1 MEPLR
6 STDPARIAG
15 YRVLGRLGA
24 GGMGVVL
31 LGRSPGGAL
40 VAIKLI
46 RAEYADD
53 AAFRARF
60 RREVAIARQV
70 RNRWAVPVVDA
81 DTEAPAPWLATEFVP
96 GPALSEAVG
105 SGGPLPERGVRALGS
120 MLAEALEAVHAAG
133 LVHRDV
139 KPGNVLLGLD
149 GPRLIDFGI
158 ARALDDTVLTATD
171 VIVGSPGF
179 LSPEQAQGRRIGP
192 ASDVFSLGCVLVYA
206 ATGGRPFGSGPVEA
220 MLFRTVHDTADLSA
234 LPPGLVPVVEACL
247 SKDPED
253 RPAAADIRRAFAED
267 VSGGSWLPGP
277 VTHLIAERSARMLA
291 LPDIDATSLDAG
303 TAGGPGT
310 ESGTGTGATTG
321 TGTGTGGRDTAALP
335 ASPAR
340 RRFLAYVAGGAALAA
355 TGGTA
360 AWLVSSGDGKGT
372 GGGEGDDGKTARPEL
387 HIGLQADL
395 SGPSAALGT
404 GQDRAARLAVAE
416 HNARGDAPFTLRLTT
431 IDDGGDEE
439 RARAAVR
446 RFAEDP
452 LLVAALGATGTDA
465 AREALV
471 AYDEAALPLLS
482 VVDGDIRH
490 LNRIFL
496 CARPRND
503 MQMLPVA
510 QFLGAYEIDRIA
522 LVDDGTEYGRQT
534 TRFLDTG
541 LRGNGRTVLAETV
554 REGARDLDAEAVRI
568 AAKRPGAV
576 VYGGGWRDAGRFAKS
591 LTRAGFLGPKIATQA
606 VHDPRFLA
614 EAGEDA
620 AGWLVV
626 STAADPA
633 SVPSVHPF
641 AAAYRKRFDG
651 APPLFAAEAYD
662 AVGLIAAC
670 ARGLGRERIS
680 RQDLLP
686 ALRTTSY
693 KGVSKS
699 YAFEPANGM
708 YTGTGVF
715 VYRVER
721 GRFRYIGM
729 DGREVGGGGGR
740 RDPPHGTSNH

>member
-15 YRVLGRLGA
+15 YRILGRLGA

-53 AAFRARF
+53 AGFRTRF

-81 DTEAPAPWLATEFVP
+81 DTEAAAPWLATEFVP
-96 GPALSEAVG
+96 GPPLSEAVG
-105 SGGPLPERGVRALGS
+105 GGAPLPERSVRALGS
-120 MLAEALEAVHAAG
+120 MLAEALEAVHGAG

-171 VIVGSPGF
+171 AIVGSPGF

-220 MLFRTVHDTADLSA
+220 MLFRTVHDPAELGA
-234 LPPGLVPVVEACL
+234 LPPGLRPVVEACL
-247 SKDPED
+247 SKDPEG
-253 RPAAADIRRAFAED
+253 RPTAGDIRRAFAED
-267 VSGGSWLPGP
+267 ASGGSWLPGP

-291 LPDIDATSLDAG
+291 LPDIEATSLDAG
-303 TAGGPGT
+303 STVETGH
-310 ESGTGTGATTG
+310 GTGAG
-321 TGTGTGGRDTAALP
+321 SRDTTAVP
-335 ASPAR
+335 RSPGR
-340 RRFLAYVAGGAALAA
+340 RRFLAYVTGGAVLAAAGGTTAWLAA
-355 TGGTA
+355 FGKDEDPGGQR
-360 AWLVSSGDGKGT
+360 GK
-372 GGGEGDDGKTARPEL
+372 GGGETTAAARPEL
-387 HIGLQADL
+387 RIGLQADL
-395 SGPSAALGT
+395 SGPSAGVGR
-404 GQDRAARLAVAE
+404 GQERAARLAVEE
-416 HNARGDAPFTLRLTT
+416 HNAREDAPFTLRLVTA
-431 IDDGGDEE
+431 DDGGDEE

-452 LLVAALGATGTDA
+452 LLVAAIGATGADA

-482 VVDGDIRH
+482 VVDGDTRN

-496 CARPRND
+496 SARPRND

-510 QFLGAYEIDRIA
+510 QFLGAYEIDVVA

-534 TRFLDTG
+534 TRFLDAG

-554 REGARDLDAEAVRI
+554 REGVSDMDAEAERI
-568 AAKRPGAV
+568 VARKPGAV
-576 VYGGGWRDAGRFAKS
+576 VYGGGWRDAARFARA
-591 LTRAGFLGPKIATQA
+591 LTKAGFLGPKIGTQA

-614 EAGEDA
+614 EAGGDA

-633 SVPSVHPF
+633 SVPSVHSF

-651 APPLFAAEAYD
+651 APPLLAAEAYD

-670 ARGLGRERIS
+670 AEGMGREKVT
-680 RQDLLP
+680 RQDMLP
-686 ALRTTSY
+686 VLRSTTY

-715 VYRVER
+715 IYRVER

-729 DGREVGGGGGR
+729 DGREV
-740 RDPPHGTSNH
+740 

>member
-15 YRVLGRLGA
+15 YRILGRLGA

-53 AAFRARF
+53 AGFRTRF

-81 DTEAPAPWLATEFVP
+81 DTEAAAPWLATEFVP
-96 GPALSEAVG
+96 GPPLSEAVG
-105 SGGPLPERGVRALGS
+105 GGAPLPERSVRALGS
-120 MLAEALEAVHAAG
+120 MLAEALEAVHGAG

-171 VIVGSPGF
+171 AIVGSPGF

-220 MLFRTVHDTADLSA
+220 MLFRTVHDPADLGG
-234 LPPGLVPVVEACL
+234 LPPGLRQVVEACL
-247 SKDPED
+247 SKEPEG
-253 RPAAADIRRAFAED
+253 RPTAGDIRRAFAED
-267 VSGGSWLPGP
+267 ASGGSWLPGP

-291 LPDIDATSLDAG
+291 LPDIEATSLDAG
-303 TAGGPGT
+303 ATV
-310 ESGTGTGATTG
+310 ETGAA
-321 TGTGTGGRDTAALP
+321 GRDTTAVTAAP
-335 ASPAR
+335 GR
-340 RRFLAYVAGGAALAA
+340 RRFLAYVTGGAVLAAAGG
-355 TGGTA
+355 TT
-360 AWLVSSGDGKGT
+360 AWLATAFGGEKDPGGKGDGDKAA
-372 GGGEGDDGKTARPEL
+372 ARPEL
-387 HIGLQADL
+387 RIGLQADL
-395 SGPSAALGT
+395 SGPSAAT
-404 GQDRAARLAVAE
+404 GKGQERAALLAVEE
-416 HNARGDAPFTLRLTT
+416 HNAREDAPFTLRLVVA
-431 IDDGGDEE
+431 DDGGAEE
-439 RARAAVR
+439 KATAAVR

-452 LLVAALGATGTDA
+452 LLVAAIGATGADA

-482 VVDGDIRH
+482 VVDGDTRN

-510 QFLGAYEIDRIA
+510 QFLGAYGIDTVA

-534 TRFLDTG
+534 TRFLDAG

-554 REGARDLDAEAVRI
+554 REGTADLDAEAERI
-568 AAKRPGAV
+568 VAKKPGAV
-576 VYGGGWRDAGRFAKS
+576 VYGGGWRDAGRFARA
-591 LTRAGFLGPKIATQA
+591 LTKAGFLGPKIGTQA

-641 AAAYRKRFDG
+641 AAAYRKRFDS
-651 APPLFAAEAYD
+651 APPLLAAEAYD

-670 ARGLGRERIS
+670 AEGMGRERVT
-680 RQDLLP
+680 RQDMLP
-686 ALRTTSY
+686 VLRSTRY

-699 YAFEPANGM
+699 YAFEAANGM

-715 VYRVER
+715 IYRVER

-729 DGREVGGGGGR
+729 DGREV
-740 RDPPHGTSNH
+740 

>member
-6 STDPARIAG
+6 SADPARIAG

-53 AAFRARF
+53 TAFRARF

-96 GPALSEAVG
+96 GPALSEAVAG
-105 SGGPLPERGVRALGS
+105 GGPLPERGVRALGS

-171 VIVGSPGF
+171 LIVGSPGF

-206 ATGGRPFGSGPVEA
+206 ATGGRPFGTGPVEA
-220 MLFRTVHDTADLSA
+220 MLFRTVHDPAELGA
-234 LPPGLVPVVEACL
+234 LPPGLLPVVEACL
-247 SKDPED
+247 SKDPGG
-253 RPAAADIRRAFAED
+253 RPSAADIRQAFAED
-267 VSGGSWLPGP
+267 LSGGSWLPGP

-303 TAGGPGT
+303 SAGRPVDGPD
-310 ESGTGTGATTG
+310 TG
-321 TGTGTGGRDTAALP
+321 TGTGTGAGGRDTASVP
-335 ASPAR
+335 APVGR
-340 RRFLAYVAGGAALAA
+340 RRFLAYVTGGAALAA

-360 AWLVSSGDGKGT
+360 AWLVSSGDGKDPD
-372 GGGEGDDGKTARPEL
+372 GGRGERDGKTARPEL

-395 SGPSAALGT
+395 SGPSAAVGK

-416 HNARGDAPFTLRLTT
+416 HNTRGDAPFTLRLTT
-431 IDDGGDEE
+431 VDDGGDEE
-439 RARAAVR
+439 RAKAAVR

-452 LLVAALGATGTDA
+452 LLVAALGATGGDA
-465 AREALV
+465 AGEALV

-482 VVDGDIRH
+482 VVDGDTRH

-503 MQMLPVA
+503 MHMLPVA

-534 TRFLDTG
+534 TRFLGTG
-541 LRGNGRTVLAETV
+541 LRGNNRTVLAETV
-554 REGARDLDAEAVRI
+554 REGTRDLDAEAERI
-568 AAKRPGAV
+568 AAKQPGAV
-576 VYGGGWRDAGRFAKS
+576 VYGGGWRDAGRFAKA
-591 LTRAGFLGPKIATQA
+591 LTRAGFLGPKIGTQA

-641 AAAYRKRFDG
+641 AAAYRKSFDG

-670 ARGLGRERIS
+670 AEGLGREKVS

-693 KGVSKS
+693 KGISKS

-715 VYRVER
+715 IYRVER

-729 DGREVGGGGGR
+729 DGREV
-740 RDPPHGTSNH
+740 

>member
-53 AAFRARF
+53 AGFRARF

-105 SGGPLPERGVRALGS
+105 GGGPLPERGVRALGS
-120 MLAEALEAVHAAG
+120 MLAEALEAVHSAG

-234 LPPGLVPVVEACL
+234 LPPGLLPVVEACL
-247 SKDPED
+247 SKDPGD
-253 RPAAADIRRAFAED
+253 RPGAADIRRAFAED

-303 TAGGPGT
+303 APGGPD
-310 ESGTGTGATTG
+310 TG
-321 TGTGTGGRDTAALP
+321 TGTGSATGTGTATGGRDTATVP
-335 ASPAR
+335 VSPAR
-340 RRFLAYVAGGAALAA
+340 RRFLAYVAGGAVLAA

-360 AWLVSSGDGKGT
+360 AWLVSSGDGDDPG
-372 GGGEGDDGKTARPEL
+372 GGGEGDDGKAARPEL
-387 HIGLQADL
+387 RIGLQADL
-395 SGPSAALGT
+395 SGPSAALGK
-404 GQDRAARLAVAE
+404 GQDRASRLAVAE
-416 HNARGDAPFTLRLTT
+416 HNAQGDAPFTLRLTT
-431 IDDGGDEE
+431 VDDGGDEE

-503 MQMLPVA
+503 MQILPVA
-510 QFLGAYEIDRIA
+510 QFLGAYEIDKVA

-534 TRFLDTG
+534 TRFLDAG

-554 REGARDLDAEAVRI
+554 REGTRDLDAEAERI

-591 LTRAGFLGPKIATQA
+591 LARAGFLGPKIGTQA

-641 AAAYRKRFDG
+641 AAAYRKRFDS

-670 ARGLGRERIS
+670 ARGLGRERIT

-729 DGREVGGGGGR
+729 DGREV
-740 RDPPHGTSNH
+740 

>member
-53 AAFRARF
+53 AGFRARF

-267 VSGGSWLPGP
+267 LSGGTWLPGP

-303 TAGGPGT
+303 TAGGPGA
-310 ESGTGTGATTG
+310 ESGTGTV
-321 TGTGTGGRDTAALP
+321 GTGTGGRDTAALP
-335 ASPAR
+335 AAPAR

-360 AWLVSSGDGKGT
+360 AWLVSSGDGKGK

-591 LTRAGFLGPKIATQA
+591 LTRAGFLGPKIATQV
-606 VHDPRFLA
+606 VHDSRFLA

-670 ARGLGRERIS
+670 AEGLGREKVS

-729 DGREVGGGGGR
+729 DGREV
-740 RDPPHGTSNH
+740 

>member
-15 YRVLGRLGA
+15 YRILGRLGA

-53 AAFRARF
+53 AGFRTRF

-81 DTEAPAPWLATEFVP
+81 DTEAGAPWLATEFVP

-105 SGGPLPERGVRALGS
+105 GGAPLPERSVRALGS
-120 MLAEALEAVHAAG
+120 MLAEALEAVHGAG

-171 VIVGSPGF
+171 AIVGSPGF

-192 ASDVFSLGCVLVYA
+192 PSDVFSLGCVLVYA

-220 MLFRTVHDTADLSA
+220 MLFRTVHDPAELGA
-234 LPPGLVPVVEACL
+234 LPPGLLPVVEACL
-247 SKDPED
+247 SKEPAG
-253 RPAAADIRRAFAED
+253 RPTAGDIRRAFAED
-267 VSGGSWLPGP
+267 ASGGSWLPGP

-291 LPDIDATSLDAG
+291 LPDIEATSLDAAS
-303 TAGGPGT
+303 TV
-310 ESGTGTGATTG
+310 ETGATG
-321 TGTGTGGRDTAALP
+321 AGGRDTTAVP
-335 ASPAR
+335 ASPGR
-340 RRFLAYVAGGAALAA
+340 RRFLAYVTGGAVLAAAGGTTAWLAA
-355 TGGTA
+355 FGGGKDPG
-360 AWLVSSGDGKGT
+360 GDGKE
-372 GGGEGDDGKTARPEL
+372 GGETAVARPEL

-395 SGPSAALGT
+395 SGPSAAT
-404 GQDRAARLAVAE
+404 GKGQERAALLAVEE
-416 HNARGDAPFTLRLTT
+416 HNARKDAPFTLRLTT
-431 IDDGGDEE
+431 ADDGGDEE
-439 RARAAVR
+439 RAKAAVR

-452 LLVAALGATGTDA
+452 LLVAAIGATGTDA

-482 VVDGDIRH
+482 VVDGDTRN

-510 QFLGAYEIDRIA
+510 QFLGAYEIDAVA

-534 TRFLDTG
+534 TRFLDAG

-554 REGARDLDAEAVRI
+554 REGTRDLDAEAERI
-568 AAKRPGAV
+568 VAKKPGAV
-576 VYGGGWRDAGRFAKS
+576 VYGGGWRDAGRFARA
-591 LTRAGFLGPKIATQA
+591 LTRAGFLGPKIGTQA

-641 AAAYRKRFDG
+641 AAVYRKRFDS
-651 APPLFAAEAYD
+651 APPLLAAEAYD

-670 ARGLGRERIS
+670 AEGLGRETVT
-680 RQDLLP
+680 RQDMLP
-686 ALRTTSY
+686 VLRSTRY

-715 VYRVER
+715 IYRVER

-729 DGREVGGGGGR
+729 DGREV
-740 RDPPHGTSNH
+740 

>member
-31 LGRSPGGAL
+31 LGRSAGGAL

-53 AAFRARF
+53 SAFRARF

-105 SGGPLPERGVRALGS
+105 GGGPLPERGVRALGS

-206 ATGGRPFGSGPVEA
+206 ATGGRPFGTGPVEA

-234 LPPGLVPVVEACL
+234 LPPGLLPVVGACL
-247 SKDPED
+247 AKDPGD
-253 RPAAADIRRAFAED
+253 RPTAGEVRAALAED
-267 VSGGSWLPGP
+267 LAGGSWLPGP

-291 LPDIDATSLDAG
+291 LPDIDATSLDARADAPDTVPG
-303 TAGGPGT
+303 AGA
-310 ESGTGTGATTG
+310 GAGSTTSVRAPVG
-321 TGTGTGGRDTAALP
+321 
-335 ASPAR
+335 R
-340 RRFLAYVAGGAALAA
+340 RRFLAYVTGGAALAA

-360 AWLVSSGDGKGT
+360 AWLAASRDDGEPDGRDGKP
-372 GGGEGDDGKTARPEL
+372 ARRPEL
-387 HIGLQADL
+387 RIGLQADL
-395 SGPSAALGT
+395 SGPSAAVGR

-416 HNARGDAPFTLRLTT
+416 HNARRDAPFTLRLTT
-431 IDDGGDEE
+431 VDDGGEEE
-439 RARAAVR
+439 RATAAVR
-446 RFAEDP
+446 RFAADP
-452 LLVAALGATGTDA
+452 LVVAAIGATGTDA

-471 AYDEAALPLLS
+471 AYDEAALGLVS

-490 LNRIFL
+490 LNRTFL

-510 QFLGAYEIDRIA
+510 EYLGAYEIDRVA

-534 TRFLDTG
+534 TRFLDAG

-554 REGARDLDAEAVRI
+554 REGARDLDAEAGRI
-568 AAKRPGAV
+568 TAKRPGAV
-576 VYGGGWRDAGRFAKS
+576 VYGGGWRDAGRFAEA
-591 LTRAGFLGPKIATQA
+591 LNRAGYAGPKIATQA
-606 VHDPRFLA
+606 AHDPRFLA

-620 AGWLVV
+620 AGWLLV

-633 SVPSVHPF
+633 SVPSVHAF
-641 AAAYRKRFDG
+641 AAAYRKRYDG

-670 ARGLGRERIS
+670 AEKLGRETLT

-715 VYRVER
+715 IYRVER

-729 DGREVGGGGGR
+729 DGRQV
-740 RDPPHGTSNH
+740 

>member
-6 STDPARIAG
+6 SADPARIAG
-15 YRVLGRLGA
+15 YRILGRLGA

-53 AAFRARF
+53 PGFRARF

-105 SGGPLPERGVRALGS
+105 GGGPLPERGVRALGS

-206 ATGGRPFGSGPVEA
+206 ATGGRPFGTGPVEA
-220 MLFRTVHDTADLSA
+220 MLFRTVHDPAELGA
-234 LPPGLVPVVEACL
+234 LPPGLRPVVEACL
-247 SKDPED
+247 SKAPED
-253 RPAAADIRRAFAED
+253 RPTTADIRRAFAED
-267 VSGGSWLPGP
+267 LSGGSWLPGP

-303 TAGGPGT
+303 SGVGLDGGPD
-310 ESGTGTGATTG
+310 TG
-321 TGTGTGGRDTAALP
+321 TGTGTRPGGRDTTAVP
-335 ASPAR
+335 APVGR
-340 RRFLAYVAGGAALAA
+340 RRFLAYVTGGTALAA

-360 AWLVSSGDGKGT
+360 AWLGFSGDGKDP
-372 GGGEGDDGKTARPEL
+372 GGKGEEDDGKAARPEL

-395 SGPSAALGT
+395 SGPSAAVGK

-416 HNARGDAPFTLRLTT
+416 HNARGNAPFTLRLTT
-431 IDDGGDEE
+431 VDDGGDEE
-439 RARAAVR
+439 RAKAAVR

-452 LLVAALGATGTDA
+452 LLVAAIGATGTDA

-510 QFLGAYEIDRIA
+510 QFLGAYEIDQVA

-541 LRGNGRTVLAETV
+541 LRGNGRTVFAETV
-554 REGARDLDAEAVRI
+554 REGTRDLDAEAERI

-576 VYGGGWRDAGRFAKS
+576 VYGGGWRDAGRFARS
-591 LTRAGFLGPKIATQA
+591 LTRAGFLGPKIGTQA

-614 EAGEDA
+614 EAGEAA

-670 ARGLGRERIS
+670 AEELGRETVS

-699 YAFEPANGM
+699 YAFESANGM

-715 VYRVER
+715 IYRVER

-729 DGREVGGGGGR
+729 DGTEV
-740 RDPPHGTSNH
+740 

>member
-15 YRVLGRLGA
+15 YRILGRLGA

-53 AAFRARF
+53 AGFRTRF
-60 RREVAIARQV
+60 RREVAIAQQV

-81 DTEAPAPWLATEFVP
+81 DTEAAAPWLATEFVP

-105 SGGPLPERGVRALGS
+105 GGAPLPERSVRALGS
-120 MLAEALEAVHAAG
+120 MLAEALEAVHGAG

-171 VIVGSPGF
+171 AIVGSPGF

-192 ASDVFSLGCVLVYA
+192 PSDIFSLGCVLVYA

-220 MLFRTVHDTADLSA
+220 MLFRTVHDPADLGA
-234 LPPGLVPVVEACL
+234 LPPGLRPVVEGCL
-247 SKDPED
+247 SKEPEG
-253 RPAAADIRRAFAED
+253 RPTAGDIRRAFTED
-267 VSGGSWLPGP
+267 TAGGSWLPGP

-291 LPDIDATSLDAG
+291 LPDIEATSLDAG
-303 TAGGPGT
+303 STV
-310 ESGTGTGATTG
+310 ETGAG
-321 TGTGTGGRDTAALP
+321 SRDTTTVP
-335 ASPAR
+335 ASPGR
-340 RRFLAYVAGGAALAA
+340 RRFLAYVTGGAVLAAAGG
-355 TGGTA
+355 TT
-360 AWLVSSGDGKGT
+360 AWLATAFGDEKDP
-372 GGGEGDDGKTARPEL
+372 GGNGEGDGDQAAAARPEL

-395 SGPSAALGT
+395 SGPSAAIGK
-404 GQDRAARLAVAE
+404 GQERAALLAVEE
-416 HNARGDAPFTLRLTT
+416 HNARKDAPFTLRLVTA
-431 IDDGGDEE
+431 DDGGVEA
-439 RARAAVR
+439 RATAAVR
-446 RFAEDP
+446 RFAQDP
-452 LLVAALGATGTDA
+452 LLVAAIGATGADA

-482 VVDGDIRH
+482 VVDGDTRN

-496 CARPRND
+496 SARPRND

-510 QFLGAYEIDRIA
+510 QFLGANGLDTVA

-534 TRFLDTG
+534 TRFLDAG

-554 REGARDLDAEAVRI
+554 REGTRDLDAEAERI
-568 AAKRPGAV
+568 LARKPKAV
-576 VYGGGWRDAGRFAKS
+576 VYGGGWRDAGRFARALAK
-591 LTRAGFLGPKIATQA
+591 AGFLGPKIGTQA

-614 EAGEDA
+614 QAGEDA

-633 SVPSVHPF
+633 SVPSVQPF
-641 AAAYRKRFDG
+641 ATAYRKRFDN
-651 APPLFAAEAYD
+651 APPLLAAEAYD

-670 ARGLGRERIS
+670 AEGLGRES
-680 RQDLLP
+680 VTRQDMLP
-686 ALRTTSY
+686 VLRSTRY

-708 YTGTGVF
+708 YAGTGVF
-715 VYRVER
+715 IYRVER

-729 DGREVGGGGGR
+729 DGREV
-740 RDPPHGTSNH
+740 

>member
-53 AAFRARF
+53 SAFRARF

-234 LPPGLVPVVEACL
+234 LPPGLLPVVEACL
-247 SKDPED
+247 SKDPGD
-253 RPAAADIRRAFAED
+253 RPAAADVRRAFAED

-303 TAGGPGT
+303 TAGGPGA
-310 ESGTGTGATTG
+310 ESGTGTAG
-321 TGTGTGGRDTAALP
+321 TGPGGRDTAALP

-360 AWLVSSGDGKGT
+360 AWLVSSGDGEGT

-395 SGPSAALGT
+395 SGPSAALGA
-404 GQDRAARLAVAE
+404 GQDRAARLAVVE

-510 QFLGAYEIDRIA
+510 QFLGAYEIDRVA

-568 AAKRPGAV
+568 SAKRPGAV

-641 AAAYRKRFDG
+641 AAAYRRRFDS

-729 DGREVGGGGGR
+729 DGREV
-740 RDPPHGTSNH
+740 

>member
-15 YRVLGRLGA
+15 YRILGRLGA

-53 AAFRARF
+53 AGFRTRF

-81 DTEAPAPWLATEFVP
+81 DTEAAAPWLATEFVP

-105 SGGPLPERGVRALGS
+105 SGAPLPERSVRALGS
-120 MLAEALEAVHAAG
+120 MLAEALEAVHGAG

-171 VIVGSPGF
+171 AIVGSPGF

-192 ASDVFSLGCVLVYA
+192 PSDIFSLGCVLVYA

-220 MLFRTVHDTADLSA
+220 MLFRTVHDPADLGV
-234 LPPGLVPVVEACL
+234 LPPGLRPVVEGCL
-247 SKDPED
+247 SKEPEG
-253 RPAAADIRRAFAED
+253 RPTSGDIRRAFAED
-267 VSGGSWLPGP
+267 ASGGSWLPGP

-291 LPDIDATSLDAG
+291 LPDIEATSLDVGSTVA
-303 TAGGPGT
+303 
-310 ESGTGTGATTG
+310 TGAG
-321 TGTGTGGRDTAALP
+321 SRDTTAVP
-335 ASPAR
+335 VPGR
-340 RRFLAYVAGGAALAA
+340 RRFLAYVTGGAVLAAAGG
-355 TGGTA
+355 TT
-360 AWLVSSGDGKGT
+360 AWLATAFGDEKDP
-372 GGGEGDDGKTARPEL
+372 GGEGEGKAAARPEL
-387 HIGLQADL
+387 RIGLQADL
-395 SGPSAALGT
+395 SGPSAAIGT
-404 GQDRAARLAVAE
+404 GQERAALLAVAE
-416 HNARGDAPFTLRLTT
+416 HNARKDAPFTLRLVAA
-431 IDDGGDEE
+431 DDGGEE
-439 RARAAVR
+439 ARAKAAVR

-452 LLVAALGATGTDA
+452 LLVAAIGATGADA

-482 VVDGDIRH
+482 VVDGDTRN
-490 LNRIFL
+490 LNRVFL

-510 QFLGAYEIDRIA
+510 QFLGANGLDTVA

-534 TRFLDTG
+534 TRFLDAG

-554 REGARDLDAEAVRI
+554 REGTRGLDAEAERI
-568 AAKRPGAV
+568 VAKKPDAV
-576 VYGGGWRDAGRFAKS
+576 VYGGGWRDAGRLARA
-591 LTRAGFLGPKIATQA
+591 LAEAGFRGPRIGTQA

-633 SVPSVHPF
+633 SVPSVRAF
-641 AAAYRKRFDG
+641 AAAYRERFDG
-651 APPLFAAEAYD
+651 EPPLLAAEAYD

-670 ARGLGRERIS
+670 AEGLGRES
-680 RQDLLP
+680 VTRQDMLP
-686 ALRTTSY
+686 VLRSTRY

-699 YAFEPANGM
+699 YAFEAANGM

-715 VYRVER
+715 IYRVER
-721 GRFRYIGM
+721 GRFRYLGM
-729 DGREVGGGGGR
+729 DGREV
-740 RDPPHGTSNH
+740 

>member
-105 SGGPLPERGVRALGS
+105 SGGPLPEHGVRALGS

-416 HNARGDAPFTLRLTT
+416 HNARRDAPFTLRLTT

-729 DGREVGGGGGR
+729 DGREV
-740 RDPPHGTSNH
+740 

>member
-46 RAEYADD
+46 RTEYADD
-53 AAFRARF
+53 VGFRARF

-247 SKDPED
+247 SKDPGD
-253 RPAAADIRRAFAED
+253 RPAAAEIRRAFAED
-267 VSGGSWLPGP
+267 LSGGSWLPGP

-303 TAGGPGT
+303 TAGGPGA
-310 ESGTGTGATTG
+310 ESGTGTV
-321 TGTGTGGRDTAALP
+321 GTGTGGRDTAALP
-335 ASPAR
+335 AAPAR

-360 AWLVSSGDGKGT
+360 AWLVSSGDGKDPVGK
-372 GGGEGDDGKTARPEL
+372 GEGDDGKTARPEL

-395 SGPSAALGT
+395 SGPSAALGK

-431 IDDGGDEE
+431 VDDGGDEE

-554 REGARDLDAEAVRI
+554 REGTRDLDAEAERI
-568 AAKRPGAV
+568 AAKQPGAV

-591 LTRAGFLGPKIATQA
+591 LTRAGFLGPKIATQS

-641 AAAYRKRFDG
+641 AAAYRRRFDS

-670 ARGLGRERIS
+670 AEGLGREKVS

-729 DGREVGGGGGR
+729 DGREV
-740 RDPPHGTSNH
+740 

>member
-15 YRVLGRLGA
+15 YRILGRLGA

-53 AAFRARF
+53 AGFRTRF

-81 DTEAPAPWLATEFVP
+81 DTEAAAPWLATEFVP

-105 SGGPLPERGVRALGS
+105 SGAPLPERSVRALGS
-120 MLAEALEAVHAAG
+120 MLAEALEAVHGAG

-171 VIVGSPGF
+171 AIVGSPGF

-192 ASDVFSLGCVLVYA
+192 PSDIFSLGCVLVYA

-220 MLFRTVHDTADLSA
+220 MLFRTVHDPADLGV
-234 LPPGLVPVVEACL
+234 LPPGLRPVVEGCL
-247 SKDPED
+247 SKEPEG
-253 RPAAADIRRAFAED
+253 RPTSGDIRRAFAED
-267 VSGGSWLPGP
+267 ASGGSWLPGP

-291 LPDIDATSLDAG
+291 LPDIEATSLDVGSTVA
-303 TAGGPGT
+303 
-310 ESGTGTGATTG
+310 TGAG
-321 TGTGTGGRDTAALP
+321 SRDTTAVP
-335 ASPAR
+335 VPGR
-340 RRFLAYVAGGAALAA
+340 RRFLAYVTGGAVLAAAGG
-355 TGGTA
+355 TT
-360 AWLVSSGDGKGT
+360 AWLATAFGDEKDP
-372 GGGEGDDGKTARPEL
+372 GGEGEGDKAAARPEL
-387 HIGLQADL
+387 RIGLQADL
-395 SGPSAALGT
+395 SGPSAAIGT
-404 GQDRAARLAVAE
+404 GQERAALLAVAE
-416 HNARGDAPFTLRLTT
+416 HNARKDAPFTLRLVAA
-431 IDDGGDEE
+431 DDGGEE
-439 RARAAVR
+439 ARAKAAVR

-452 LLVAALGATGTDA
+452 LLVAAIGATGADA

-482 VVDGDIRH
+482 VVDGDTRN
-490 LNRIFL
+490 LNRVFL

-510 QFLGAYEIDRIA
+510 QFLGANGLDTVA

-534 TRFLDTG
+534 TRFLDAG

-554 REGARDLDAEAVRI
+554 REGTRDLDAEAERI
-568 AAKRPGAV
+568 VAKKPDAV
-576 VYGGGWRDAGRFAKS
+576 VYGGGWRDAGRLARA
-591 LTRAGFLGPKIATQA
+591 LAEAGFRGPRIGTQA

-633 SVPSVHPF
+633 SVPSVRAF
-641 AAAYRKRFDG
+641 AAAYRERFDG
-651 APPLFAAEAYD
+651 EPPLLAAEAYD

-670 ARGLGRERIS
+670 AEGLGRES
-680 RQDLLP
+680 VTRQDMLP
-686 ALRTTSY
+686 VLRSTRY

-699 YAFEPANGM
+699 YAFEAANGM

-715 VYRVER
+715 IYRVER
-721 GRFRYIGM
+721 GRFRYLGM
-729 DGREVGGGGGR
+729 DGREV
-740 RDPPHGTSNH
+740 

>member
-6 STDPARIAG
+6 SADPARIAG
-15 YRVLGRLGA
+15 YRILGRLGA

-53 AAFRARF
+53 PGFRARF

-105 SGGPLPERGVRALGS
+105 GGGPLPERGVRALGS

-206 ATGGRPFGSGPVEA
+206 ATGGRPFGTGPVEA
-220 MLFRTVHDTADLSA
+220 MLFRTVHDPAELGA
-234 LPPGLVPVVEACL
+234 LPPGLRPVVEACL
-247 SKDPED
+247 SKAPEG
-253 RPAAADIRRAFAED
+253 RPTTADIRRAFAED
-267 VSGGSWLPGP
+267 LSGGNWLPGP

-303 TAGGPGT
+303 
-310 ESGTGTGATTG
+310 SGTGLDGGPDTG
-321 TGTGTGGRDTAALP
+321 TGTGTGTGLGTGPGGRDTTAVP
-335 ASPAR
+335 APVGR
-340 RRFLAYVAGGAALAA
+340 RRFLAYVAGGTALAA

-360 AWLVSSGDGKGT
+360 AWLGFSGDGKDP
-372 GGGEGDDGKTARPEL
+372 GGKGEEDDGKAARPEL

-395 SGPSAALGT
+395 SGPSAAVGK

-416 HNARGDAPFTLRLTT
+416 HNARGNAPFTLRLTT
-431 IDDGGDEE
+431 VDDGGDEE
-439 RARAAVR
+439 RAKAAVR

-452 LLVAALGATGTDA
+452 LLVAAIGATGTDA

-510 QFLGAYEIDRIA
+510 QFLGAYEIDQVA

-541 LRGNGRTVLAETV
+541 LRGNGRTVFAETV
-554 REGARDLDAEAVRI
+554 REGTRDLDAEAERI

-591 LTRAGFLGPKIATQA
+591 LTRAGFLGPKIGTQA

-614 EAGEDA
+614 EAGEAA

-641 AAAYRKRFDG
+641 AAAYRGRFGG

-670 ARGLGRERIS
+670 AEGLGRETVS

-699 YAFEPANGM
+699 YAFESANGM

-715 VYRVER
+715 IYRVER

-729 DGREVGGGGGR
+729 DGTEV
-740 RDPPHGTSNH
+740 

>member
-15 YRVLGRLGA
+15 YRVLSRLGA

-53 AAFRARF
+53 AGFRARF

-247 SKDPED
+247 SKDPGD
-253 RPAAADIRRAFAED
+253 RPAAAEIRRAFAED
-267 VSGGSWLPGP
+267 LSGGSWLPGP

-303 TAGGPGT
+303 TAGGPGA
-310 ESGTGTGATTG
+310 ESGTGTA
-321 TGTGTGGRDTAALP
+321 GTGTGGRDTAALP
-335 ASPAR
+335 AAPAR

-360 AWLVSSGDGKGT
+360 AWLVSSGDGKDPVGK
-372 GGGEGDDGKTARPEL
+372 GEGDDGKTARPEL

-503 MQMLPVA
+503 LQMLPVA

-670 ARGLGRERIS
+670 AEGLGREKVS

-729 DGREVGGGGGR
+729 DGREV
-740 RDPPHGTSNH
+740 

>member
-53 AAFRARF
+53 SAFRARF

-105 SGGPLPERGVRALGS
+105 GGGPLPERGVRALGS

-247 SKDPED
+247 SKDPGD

-267 VSGGSWLPGP
+267 LSGGSWLPGP

-291 LPDIDATSLDAG
+291 LPDIDATSLDARSG
-303 TAGGPGT
+303 GGPFDGPDT
-310 ESGTGTGATTG
+310 GAGTGG
-321 TGTGTGGRDTAALP
+321 GGRDTTSVP
-335 ASPAR
+335 APVAR

-360 AWLVSSGDGKGT
+360 AWLVSSGDDRDPVGKGD
-372 GGGEGDDGKTARPEL
+372 GDDGKTARPEL

-431 IDDGGDEE
+431 IDDGGDEQ

-554 REGARDLDAEAVRI
+554 REGTRDLDAEAVRI

-670 ARGLGRERIS
+670 AEGLGREKVS

-699 YAFEPANGM
+699 YAFEAANGM

-715 VYRVER
+715 LYRVER

-729 DGREVGGGGGR
+729 DGREV
-740 RDPPHGTSNH
+740 

>member
-15 YRVLGRLGA
+15 YRILGRLGA

-53 AAFRARF
+53 AGFRTRF

-81 DTEAPAPWLATEFVP
+81 DTEAAAPWLATEFVP

-105 SGGPLPERGVRALGS
+105 SGAPLPERSVRALGS
-120 MLAEALEAVHAAG
+120 MLAEALEAVHGAG

-171 VIVGSPGF
+171 AIVGSPGF

-192 ASDVFSLGCVLVYA
+192 PSDIFSLGCVLVYA

-220 MLFRTVHDTADLSA
+220 MLFRTVHDPADLGV
-234 LPPGLVPVVEACL
+234 LPPGLRPVVEGCL
-247 SKDPED
+247 SKEPEG
-253 RPAAADIRRAFAED
+253 RPTSGDIRRAFAED
-267 VSGGSWLPGP
+267 ASGGSWLPGP

-291 LPDIDATSLDAG
+291 LPDIEATSLDVGSTVA
-303 TAGGPGT
+303 
-310 ESGTGTGATTG
+310 TGAG
-321 TGTGTGGRDTAALP
+321 SRDTTAVP
-335 ASPAR
+335 VPGR
-340 RRFLAYVAGGAALAA
+340 RRFLAYVTGGAVLAAAGG
-355 TGGTA
+355 TT
-360 AWLVSSGDGKGT
+360 AWLATAFGDEKDP
-372 GGGEGDDGKTARPEL
+372 GGEGEGDKAAARPEL
-387 HIGLQADL
+387 RIGLQADL
-395 SGPSAALGT
+395 SGPSAAIGT
-404 GQDRAARLAVAE
+404 GQERAALLAVAE
-416 HNARGDAPFTLRLTT
+416 HNARKDAPFTLRLVAA
-431 IDDGGDEE
+431 DDGGEE
-439 RARAAVR
+439 ARAKAAVR

-452 LLVAALGATGTDA
+452 LLVAAIGATGADA

-482 VVDGDIRH
+482 VVDGDTRN
-490 LNRIFL
+490 LNRVFL

-510 QFLGAYEIDRIA
+510 QFLGANGLDTVA

-534 TRFLDTG
+534 TRFLDAG

-554 REGARDLDAEAVRI
+554 REGTRDLDAEAERI
-568 AAKRPGAV
+568 VAKKPDAV
-576 VYGGGWRDAGRFAKS
+576 VYGGGWRDAGRLARALAK
-591 LTRAGFLGPKIATQA
+591 AGFRGPRIGTQA

-633 SVPSVHPF
+633 SVPSVRAF
-641 AAAYRKRFDG
+641 AAAYRERFDG
-651 APPLFAAEAYD
+651 EPPLLAAEAYD

-670 ARGLGRERIS
+670 AEGLGRES
-680 RQDLLP
+680 VTRQDMLP
-686 ALRTTSY
+686 VLRSTRY

-699 YAFEPANGM
+699 YAFEAANGM

-715 VYRVER
+715 IYRVER
-721 GRFRYIGM
+721 GRFRYLGM
-729 DGREVGGGGGR
+729 DGREV
-740 RDPPHGTSNH
+740 

>member
-1 MEPLR
+1 
-6 STDPARIAG
+6 ACAVAVG
-15 YRVLGRLGA
+15 GGRW
-24 GGMGVVL
+24 
-31 LGRSPGGAL
+31 R
-40 VAIKLI
+40 
-46 RAEYADD
+46 
-53 AAFRARF
+53 
-60 RREVAIARQV
+60 
-70 RNRWAVPVVDA
+70 
-81 DTEAPAPWLATEFVP
+81 P
-96 GPALSEAVG
+96 GPA
-105 SGGPLPERGVRALGS
+105 PPRR
-120 MLAEALEAVHAAG
+120 AAG
-133 LVHRDV
+133 
-139 KPGNVLLGLD
+139 
-149 GPRLIDFGI
+149 
-158 ARALDDTVLTATD
+158 A
-171 VIVGSPGF
+171 
-179 LSPEQAQGRRIGP
+179 
-192 ASDVFSLGCVLVYA
+192 
-206 ATGGRPFGSGPVEA
+206 
-220 MLFRTVHDTADLSA
+220 
-234 LPPGLVPVVEACL
+234 
-247 SKDPED
+247 
-253 RPAAADIRRAFAED
+253 
-267 VSGGSWLPGP
+267 
-277 VTHLIAERSARMLA
+277 ARMLA

-372 GGGEGDDGKTARPEL
+372 GGGEGDDGKTARPKL

-416 HNARGDAPFTLRLTT
+416 HTARGDAPFTLRLTT

-729 DGREVGGGGGR
+729 DGREV
-740 RDPPHGTSNH
+740 

>member
-53 AAFRARF
+53 SAFRARF

-105 SGGPLPERGVRALGS
+105 GGGPLPERGVRALGS

-220 MLFRTVHDTADLSA
+220 MLFRTVHDTADLNA

-247 SKDPED
+247 SKDPGD
-253 RPAAADIRRAFAED
+253 RPTAANIRRAFAED
-267 VSGGSWLPGP
+267 LSGGSWLPGP

-291 LPDIDATSLDAG
+291 LPDIDATSLDARSG
-303 TAGGPGT
+303 GGPFDGPDT
-310 ESGTGTGATTG
+310 GAGTGG
-321 TGTGTGGRDTAALP
+321 GGRDTTSVP
-335 ASPAR
+335 APVAR

-360 AWLVSSGDGKGT
+360 AWLVSSGDDRDPVGKGD
-372 GGGEGDDGKTARPEL
+372 GGDGKTARPEL

-431 IDDGGDEE
+431 IDDGGDEQ

-554 REGARDLDAEAVRI
+554 REGTRDLDAEAVRI

-670 ARGLGRERIS
+670 AEGLGREKVS

-699 YAFEPANGM
+699 YAFEAANGM

-715 VYRVER
+715 LYRVER

-729 DGREVGGGGGR
+729 DGREV
-740 RDPPHGTSNH
+740 

>member
-96 GPALSEAVG
+96 GPALGEAVG

-120 MLAEALEAVHAAG
+120 MLAEALEAVHTAG

-220 MLFRTVHDTADLSA
+220 MLFRTVHDTAELSA
-234 LPPGLVPVVEACL
+234 LPPGLLPVVGACL
-247 SKDPED
+247 AKDPGD
-253 RPAAADIRRAFAED
+253 RPSAADIRRAFAED

-303 TAGGPGT
+303 ATDGPGPGART
-310 ESGTGTGATTG
+310 GTAGTGTE
-321 TGTGTGGRDTAALP
+321 TGGRDTATVP

-340 RRFLAYVAGGAALAA
+340 RRLLAYVVGGAALAA

-360 AWLVSSGDGKGT
+360 VWLASFGDGDGR
-372 GGGEGDDGKTARPEL
+372 GGRGGRGEGDGGKAARPEL

-395 SGPSAALGT
+395 SGPSAALGK

-416 HNARGDAPFTLRLTT
+416 HNARGDAPFTLRLTAV
-431 IDDGGDEE
+431 DDGGDEE
-439 RARAAVR
+439 RARATVR

-503 MQMLPVA
+503 LQMLPVA

-534 TRFLDTG
+534 TRFLDAG

-554 REGARDLDAEAVRI
+554 REGTRDLDAEAERI

-591 LTRAGFLGPKIATQA
+591 LTRAGFLGPKIGTQA

-641 AAAYRKRFDG
+641 AAAYRKRFDS

-699 YAFEPANGM
+699 YAFEPANGT

-729 DGREVGGGGGR
+729 DGREV
-740 RDPPHGTSNH
+740 

>member
-53 AAFRARF
+53 SAFRARF

-105 SGGPLPERGVRALGS
+105 SGGPLPERGARALGS

-234 LPPGLVPVVEACL
+234 LPPGLLPVVEACL
-247 SKDPED
+247 SKDPGD
-253 RPAAADIRRAFAED
+253 RPAAADVRRAFAED

-303 TAGGPGT
+303 TAGGPGA
-310 ESGTGTGATTG
+310 ESGTGTA
-321 TGTGTGGRDTAALP
+321 GTGTGGRDTAALP

-360 AWLVSSGDGKGT
+360 AWLVSSGDGEGT

-395 SGPSAALGT
+395 SGPSAALGA

-510 QFLGAYEIDRIA
+510 QFLGAYEIDRVA

-641 AAAYRKRFDG
+641 AAAYRRRFDS

-729 DGREVGGGGGR
+729 DGREV
-740 RDPPHGTSNH
+740 

>member
-40 VAIKLI
+40 AAIKLI

-340 RRFLAYVAGGAALAA
+340 RRFLAYAAGGAALAA

-576 VYGGGWRDAGRFAKS
+576 VHGGGWRDAGRFAKS

-729 DGREVGGGGGR
+729 DGREV
-740 RDPPHGTSNH
+740 

>member
-31 LGRSPGGAL
+31 LGRSAGGAL

-53 AAFRARF
+53 SAFRARF

-105 SGGPLPERGVRALGS
+105 GGGPLPERGVRALGS

-192 ASDVFSLGCVLVYA
+192 ASDVFSLGCVLAYA
-206 ATGGRPFGSGPVEA
+206 ATGGRPFGTGPVEA

-234 LPPGLVPVVEACL
+234 LPPGLLPVVGACL
-247 SKDPED
+247 AKAPED
-253 RPAAADIRRAFAED
+253 RPTAGEIRATLAED
-267 VSGGSWLPGP
+267 LAGGSWLSGP

-291 LPDIDATSLDAG
+291 LPDIDATSLDGRADGAPDTDPGAG
-303 TAGGPGT
+303 AG
-310 ESGTGTGATTG
+310 STTSV
-321 TGTGTGGRDTAALP
+321 AAP
-335 ASPAR
+335 VGR
-340 RRFLAYVAGGAALAA
+340 RRFLAYVTGGAALAA
-355 TGGTA
+355 SGGTA
-360 AWLVSSGDGKGT
+360 AWLAASRDDGEPDGRDGKP
-372 GGGEGDDGKTARPEL
+372 ARRPEL
-387 HIGLQADL
+387 RIGLQADL
-395 SGPSAALGT
+395 SGPSAAVGR

-416 HNARGDAPFTLRLTT
+416 HNARRDAPFTLRLTT
-431 IDDGGDEE
+431 VDDGGEEE
-439 RARAAVR
+439 RATAAVR
-446 RFAEDP
+446 RFAADP
-452 LLVAALGATGTDA
+452 LVVAAIGATGTDA

-471 AYDEAALPLLS
+471 AYDEAALGLVS

-490 LNRIFL
+490 LNRTFL

-510 QFLGAYEIDRIA
+510 EYLGAYEIDRVA

-534 TRFLDTG
+534 TRFLDAG

-554 REGARDLDAEAVRI
+554 REGARDLDAEAGRI
-568 AAKRPGAV
+568 AAKQPGAV
-576 VYGGGWRDAGRFAKS
+576 VYGGGWRDAGRFATA
-591 LTRAGFLGPKIATQA
+591 LNRAGYPGPKIATQA
-606 VHDPRFLA
+606 AHDPRFLA

-620 AGWLVV
+620 AGWLLV

-633 SVPSVHPF
+633 SVPSVHAF
-641 AAAYRKRFDG
+641 AAAYRKRYDG

-670 ARGLGRERIS
+670 AEKLGRETLT

-715 VYRVER
+715 IYRVER

-729 DGREVGGGGGR
+729 DGRQV
-740 RDPPHGTSNH
+740 

>member
-46 RAEYADD
+46 RTEYADD
-53 AAFRARF
+53 VGFRARF

-105 SGGPLPERGVRALGS
+105 SGGPLPGRGVRALGS

-247 SKDPED
+247 SKDPGD
-253 RPAAADIRRAFAED
+253 RPAAAEIRRAFAED
-267 VSGGSWLPGP
+267 LSGGSWLPGP

-303 TAGGPGT
+303 TAGGPGA
-310 ESGTGTGATTG
+310 ESGTGTV
-321 TGTGTGGRDTAALP
+321 GTGTGGRDTAALP
-335 ASPAR
+335 AAPAR

-360 AWLVSSGDGKGT
+360 AWLVSSGDGKDPVGK
-372 GGGEGDDGKTARPEL
+372 GEGDDGKTARPEL

-395 SGPSAALGT
+395 SGPSAALGK

-431 IDDGGDEE
+431 VDDGGDEE

-554 REGARDLDAEAVRI
+554 REGTRDLDAEAERI
-568 AAKRPGAV
+568 AAKQPGAV

-591 LTRAGFLGPKIATQA
+591 LTRAGFLGPKIATQS

-641 AAAYRKRFDG
+641 AAAYRRRFDS

-670 ARGLGRERIS
+670 AEGLGREKVS

-729 DGREVGGGGGR
+729 DGREV
-740 RDPPHGTSNH
+740 

>member
-15 YRVLGRLGA
+15 YRILGRLGA

-53 AAFRARF
+53 AGFRTRF

-81 DTEAPAPWLATEFVP
+81 DTEAAAPWLATEFVP

-105 SGGPLPERGVRALGS
+105 GGAPLPERSVRALGS
-120 MLAEALEAVHAAG
+120 MLAEALEAVHGAG

-171 VIVGSPGF
+171 AIVGSPGF

-192 ASDVFSLGCVLVYA
+192 PSDIFSLGCVLVYA

-220 MLFRTVHDTADLSA
+220 MLFRTVHDPADLGA
-234 LPPGLVPVVEACL
+234 LPPGLRPMVEGCL
-247 SKDPED
+247 SKEPEG
-253 RPAAADIRRAFAED
+253 RPTAGDIRRAFAED
-267 VSGGSWLPGP
+267 TSAGSWLPGP

-291 LPDIDATSLDAG
+291 LPDIEATSLDAG
-303 TAGGPGT
+303 STV
-310 ESGTGTGATTG
+310 ETGAG
-321 TGTGTGGRDTAALP
+321 SRDTTTVP
-335 ASPAR
+335 TSPGR
-340 RRFLAYVAGGAALAA
+340 RRFLAYVTGGAVLAAAGG
-355 TGGTA
+355 TT
-360 AWLVSSGDGKGT
+360 AWLATAFGDEKDP
-372 GGGEGDDGKTARPEL
+372 GGNGEGDGDKAAAARPEL

-395 SGPSAALGT
+395 SGPSAAIGKD
-404 GQDRAARLAVAE
+404 QERAALLAVEE
-416 HNARGDAPFTLRLTT
+416 HNARKDAPFTLRLVAA
-431 IDDGGDEE
+431 DDGGVEE
-439 RARAAVR
+439 KATAAVR
-446 RFAEDP
+446 RFAQDP
-452 LLVAALGATGTDA
+452 LLVAAIGATGADA

-482 VVDGDIRH
+482 VVDGDTRN

-510 QFLGAYEIDRIA
+510 QFLGANGLDTVA

-534 TRFLDTG
+534 TRFLDAG

-554 REGARDLDAEAVRI
+554 REGTRDLDAEAERI
-568 AAKRPGAV
+568 VARKPKAV
-576 VYGGGWRDAGRFAKS
+576 VYGGGWRDAGRFARA
-591 LTRAGFLGPKIATQA
+591 LTKAGFPGPKIGTQA

-641 AAAYRKRFDG
+641 AAAYRKRFDT
-651 APPLFAAEAYD
+651 APPLLAAEAYD
-662 AVGLIAAC
+662 VVGLIAAC
-670 ARGLGRERIS
+670 AEGLGRES
-680 RQDLLP
+680 VTRQDMLP
-686 ALRTTSY
+686 VLRSTRY

-708 YTGTGVF
+708 YAGTGVF
-715 VYRVER
+715 MYRVER

-729 DGREVGGGGGR
+729 DGREV
-740 RDPPHGTSNH
+740 

>member
-53 AAFRARF
+53 SAFRARF

-220 MLFRTVHDTADLSA
+220 MLFRTVHDTADLGA

-247 SKDPED
+247 SKDPGD

-267 VSGGSWLPGP
+267 MSGGSWLPGP
-277 VTHLIAERSARMLA
+277 VTQLIAERSARMLA

-310 ESGTGTGATTG
+310 ESGTGMAGP
-321 TGTGTGGRDTAALP
+321 GTGGRDTAAAP

-340 RRFLAYVAGGAALAA
+340 RRFLAYVAGGVALAA

-372 GGGEGDDGKTARPEL
+372 GGGGEGDDGKTARPEL

-395 SGPSAALGT
+395 SGASAALGT

-693 KGVSKS
+693 RGVSKS

-729 DGREVGGGGGR
+729 DGREV
-740 RDPPHGTSNH
+740 

>member
-53 AAFRARF
+53 AGFRARF

-247 SKDPED
+247 SKDPGD
-253 RPAAADIRRAFAED
+253 RPAAAEIRRAFTED
-267 VSGGSWLPGP
+267 LSGGSWLPGP

-303 TAGGPGT
+303 TVGGPGS
-310 ESGTGTGATTG
+310 ESGTGTV
-321 TGTGTGGRDTAALP
+321 GTGTGGRDTAALP
-335 ASPAR
+335 AAPAR

-360 AWLVSSGDGKGT
+360 AWLVSSGDDKDPVGKGKD
-372 GGGEGDDGKTARPEL
+372 DDGKTARPEL

-395 SGPSAALGT
+395 SGPSAALGK

-503 MQMLPVA
+503 LQMLPVA

-541 LRGNGRTVLAETV
+541 LRGNGRMVLAETV

-670 ARGLGRERIS
+670 AEGLGREKVS

-729 DGREVGGGGGR
+729 DGREV
-740 RDPPHGTSNH
+740 

>member
-53 AAFRARF
+53 TGFRTRF

-81 DTEAPAPWLATEFVP
+81 DTEAAAPWLATEFVP

-105 SGGPLPERGVRALGS
+105 SGGPLPERSARALGS
-120 MLAEALEAVHAAG
+120 MLAEALEAVHGAG

-171 VIVGSPGF
+171 AIVGSPGF

-220 MLFRTVHDTADLSA
+220 MLFRSVHDTAELGA
-234 LPPGLVPVVEACL
+234 LPPGLLPVVEACL
-247 SKDPED
+247 AKGPEG
-253 RPAAADIRRAFAED
+253 RPTAGDVRRAFAED

-291 LPDIDATSLDAG
+291 LPDIEATSLDAG
-303 TAGGPGT
+303 SSGGPADT
-310 ESGTGTGATTG
+310 DPGTGAGSGNTS
-321 TGTGTGGRDTAALP
+321 AVP
-335 ASPAR
+335 ASPGR
-340 RRFLAYVAGGAALAA
+340 RRFLAYVTGGAAIAA
-355 TGGTA
+355 AGGTT
-360 AWLVSSGDGKGT
+360 AWLVSSRDDKAPR
-372 GGGEGDDGKTARPEL
+372 GGGEGRGTTARPEL
-387 HIGLQADL
+387 RIGLQADL
-395 SGPSAALGT
+395 SGPSAAVGK
-404 GQDRAARLAVAE
+404 GQERAALLAVEE
-416 HNARGDAPFTLRLTT
+416 HNARKDAPFTLRLTT
-431 IDDGGDEE
+431 VDDRGDEE
-439 RARAAVR
+439 RATAAVR

-490 LNRIFL
+490 LNRTFL

-510 QFLGAYEIDRIA
+510 QFLGAYEIDKVA

-534 TRFLDTG
+534 TRYLDAG

-554 REGARDLDAEAVRI
+554 REGTRDLDAEAERI
-568 AAKRPGAV
+568 AAKQPGAV
-576 VYGGGWRDAGRFAKS
+576 VYGGGWRDAARFAKA
-591 LTRAGFLGPKIATQA
+591 LVGAGFLGPRIGTQA

-614 EAGEDA
+614 EAGEA
-620 AGWLVV
+620 ALSWLVV
-626 STAADPA
+626 STAADPS
-633 SVPSVHPF
+633 SVPSVHAF
-641 AAAYRKRFDG
+641 AAAYRERFG
-651 APPLFAAEAYD
+651 AAPPLLAAEAYD

-670 ARGLGRERIS
+670 AEGLGREKLS

-686 ALRTTSY
+686 ALRVTSY

-699 YAFEPANGM
+699 YAFESANGM

-715 VYRVER
+715 IYRVER

-729 DGREVGGGGGR
+729 DGTEV
-740 RDPPHGTSNH
+740 

>member
-220 MLFRTVHDTADLSA
+220 MLFRTVHDAADLSA

-340 RRFLAYVAGGAALAA
+340 RRFLAYAAGGAALAA

-729 DGREVGGGGGR
+729 DGREV
-740 RDPPHGTSNH
+740 

>member
-139 KPGNVLLGLD
+139 KPGNVLLGLE

-220 MLFRTVHDTADLSA
+220 MLFRTVHDTADLGA

-291 LPDIDATSLDAG
+291 LPDIDATSLDARSD
-303 TAGGPGT
+303 GGPSVIPDTGA
-310 ESGTGTGATTG
+310 GTGG
-321 TGTGTGGRDTAALP
+321 GGRDTTAVP
-335 ASPAR
+335 APAPR

-360 AWLVSSGDGKGT
+360 AWLVSSGDGKGP

-395 SGPSAALGT
+395 SGPSAALGA

-416 HNARGDAPFTLRLTT
+416 HNTRGDAPFTLRLTT
-431 IDDGGDEE
+431 IDDGGDEQ

-452 LLVAALGATGTDA
+452 LLVAALGATGADA

-670 ARGLGRERIS
+670 AEGLGRERIS

-699 YAFEPANGM
+699 YAFEAANGM
-708 YTGTGVF
+708 YTGAGVF

-729 DGREVGGGGGR
+729 DGREV
-740 RDPPHGTSNH
+740 

>member
-53 AAFRARF
+53 DAFRARF

-729 DGREVGGGGGR
+729 DGREV
-740 RDPPHGTSNH
+740 

>member
-15 YRVLGRLGA
+15 YRILGRLGA

-53 AAFRARF
+53 AGFRTRF

-81 DTEAPAPWLATEFVP
+81 DTEAAAPWLATEFVP
-96 GPALSEAVG
+96 GPPLSEAVG
-105 SGGPLPERGVRALGS
+105 GGAPLPERSVRALGS
-120 MLAEALEAVHAAG
+120 MLAEALEAVHGAG

-171 VIVGSPGF
+171 AIVGSPGF

-192 ASDVFSLGCVLVYA
+192 SSDIFSLGCVLVYA

-220 MLFRTVHDTADLSA
+220 MLFRTVHDPADLGA
-234 LPPGLVPVVEACL
+234 LPPGLRPVVEACL
-247 SKDPED
+247 SKEPEG
-253 RPAAADIRRAFAED
+253 RPTAGDIRRAFAED
-267 VSGGSWLPGP
+267 ASGGSWLPAP

-291 LPDIDATSLDAG
+291 LPDIEATSLDAG
-303 TAGGPGT
+303 STV
-310 ESGTGTGATTG
+310 ETGAAS
-321 TGTGTGGRDTAALP
+321 RDTTAVP
-335 ASPAR
+335 RSSGR
-340 RRFLAYVAGGAALAA
+340 RRFLAYVTGGAVLAAAGG
-355 TGGTA
+355 TT
-360 AWLVSSGDGKGT
+360 AWLATAFGDEKDP
-372 GGGEGDDGKTARPEL
+372 GGEGEGDKAAVRPEL
-387 HIGLQADL
+387 RIGLQADL
-395 SGPSAALGT
+395 SGPSAAT
-404 GQDRAARLAVAE
+404 GNGQEQAALLAVE
-416 HNARGDAPFTLRLTT
+416 QHNARKDAPFTLRLVVA
-431 IDDGGDEE
+431 DDGGVEE
-439 RARAAVR
+439 KAKAAVR

-452 LLVAALGATGTDA
+452 LLVAAIGATGAEA

-482 VVDGDIRH
+482 VVDGDTRN

-510 QFLGAYEIDRIA
+510 QFLGAYEIDTVA

-534 TRFLDTG
+534 TRFLDAG

-554 REGARDLDAEAVRI
+554 REGTADLYAEAERI
-568 AAKRPGAV
+568 AAKKPGAV
-576 VYGGGWRDAGRFAKS
+576 VYGGGWRDAGRFARALAK
-591 LTRAGFLGPKIATQA
+591 AGFLGPKIGTQA

-633 SVPSVHPF
+633 SVPSVHAF
-641 AAAYRKRFDG
+641 ATAYRKRFDS
-651 APPLFAAEAYD
+651 APPLLAAEAYD

-670 ARGLGRERIS
+670 AEGMGRERVT
-680 RQDLLP
+680 RQDMLP
-686 ALRTTSY
+686 VLRSTRY

-699 YAFEPANGM
+699 YAFEAANGM

-715 VYRVER
+715 IYRVER

-729 DGREVGGGGGR
+729 DGREV
-740 RDPPHGTSNH
+740 